1 MRRMLQRGVKRGR
14 EGRKGGG
21 TKNIPGAREEERR
34 KGREGISDLPYPRKK
49 GGREGSS
56 AFFFPLLFL
65 LLSPSSWLTREAQ
78 AEKGRRRER
87 PFFRPTC
94 RRRRRLPV
102 TRLAA
107 LRSI

>member
-49 GGREGSS
+49 GGRAQVLSS
-56 AFFFPLLFL
+56 
-65 LLSPSSWLTREAQ
+65 SPSFSSFSLHPPGSRGRPKRKRE
-78 AEKGRRRER
+78 EGGKDPSSVRH
-87 PFFRPTC
+87 
-94 RRRRRLPV
+94 V
-102 TRLAA
+102 DAA
-107 LRSI
+107 VVFQ

>member
-21 TKNIPGAREEERR
+21 TKNIAGAREEERR
-34 KGREGISDLPYPRKK
+34 KGREGISDLAYPRKK

-65 LLSPSSWLTREAQ
+65 LLSLHPPGSRGRPKRKRDEGGKDPSSVRH
-78 AEKGRRRER
+78 
-87 PFFRPTC
+87 
-94 RRRRRLPV
+94 V
-102 TRLAA
+102 DAA
-107 LRSI
+107 VVFQ